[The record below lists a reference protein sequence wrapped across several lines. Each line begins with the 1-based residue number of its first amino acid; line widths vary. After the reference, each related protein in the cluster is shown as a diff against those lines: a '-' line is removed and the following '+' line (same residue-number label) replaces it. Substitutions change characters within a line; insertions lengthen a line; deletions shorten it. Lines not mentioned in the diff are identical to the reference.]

1 MAIEENEEEV
11 KDADVESEE
20 DETEESP
27 DSSQEGDADESESE
41 EDEEEEGE
49 EDAPAAAKPAPTA
62 KKEVIETPS
71 EHGTIKRLPDETD
84 REFAQRLEIK
94 NLRDRLNGNRGRE
107 ILDNGKPTTEKP
119 AKKAPSEVLKKYKP
133 EDIQALREVLPE
145 LASEM
150 GYVRKDELAASN
162 YDTVA
167 QEQVDAFVAAH
178 PEYSSEK
185 DPEGVLWAKVRDE
198 YKAYY
203 KPPTNPKDLKK
214 ILERVH
220 RDVFGI
226 QAKGP
231 LSPKEIAA
239 KEKIKVASHS
249 GSSAPAAPRAGA
261 RKAAPGGFR
270 FDALK
275 GFSDEDIKSMEAR
288 AGE

>member
-1 MAIEENEEEV
+1 MAIENEDTEV
-11 KDADVESEE
+11 KDAEVESEE
-20 DETEESP
+20 EETEESP

-41 EDEEEEGE
+41 EDEEDGE
-49 EDAPAAAKPAPTA
+49 EEAPAASKVAPAA
-62 KKEVIETPS
+62 KKEIETPS
-71 EHGTIKRLPDETD
+71 DHGGIKRLPEETD
-84 REFAQRLEIK
+84 REYAQRLEIK
-94 NLRDRLNGNRGRE
+94 NLRDKLNGNRGRE
-107 ILDNGKPTTEKP
+107 ILDNGKPETAKQ

-185 DPEGVLWAKVRDE
+185 DPEGILWAKVRDE
-198 YKAYY
+198 YKTFY

-261 RKAAPGGFR
+261 RKAASGGFR

-275 GFSDEDIKSMEAR
+275 GFSDEDIKNMEAR
-288 AGE
+288 ASE